1 MDARSTSSTPAATGG
16 SRLGSA
22 ALVLGSAVSVQFG
35 AAVAALVFL
44 RAGALGTVTL
54 RLALSALVL
63 LAVCRPR
70 LRGLPPADWALAGA
84 FGVALA
90 AMNTLFYQAI
100 ERIPLGAAAT
110 LEVLGPLALSVLV
123 SRRAASALWAA
134 LALAGVF
141 LLGGSDFE
149 RLDLAGTGFA
159 LAAGAMWAAYILL
172 SARTG
177 RRFPKTDGLA
187 VALGVGALL
196 SLPLGVVSAGTA
208 LLDPATLALGAAV
221 AVLSSLVPYTLELH
235 ALRGL
240 PPATFGVLMG
250 LEPAIAAAAGYLV
263 LRQALSATD
272 GLAMLLVI
280 AASMGAMRTP
290 PKPPADAAHARHTAP
305 HGTQRG
311 HAVPQVSRP
320 VGPSW
325 RAWRAVRRRAVSGKS
340 PGRLVASRQPLP
352 ESRSSIRFEGIAL
365 PPPPPGRPPG
375 WGSADLDNWAAGAPA
390 PHGMVGG

>member
-35 AAVAALVFL
+35 AAVAALVFP

-340 PGRLVASRQPLP
+340 PGRPVASR
-352 ESRSSIRFEGIAL
+352 
-365 PPPPPGRPPG
+365 
-375 WGSADLDNWAAGAPA
+375 
-390 PHGMVGG
+390 